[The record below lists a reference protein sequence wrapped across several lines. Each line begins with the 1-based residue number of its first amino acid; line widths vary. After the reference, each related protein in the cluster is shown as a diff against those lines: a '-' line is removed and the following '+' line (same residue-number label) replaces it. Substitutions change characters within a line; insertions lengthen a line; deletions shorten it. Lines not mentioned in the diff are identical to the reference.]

1 MSDSIF
7 EYEPKEKQKINI
19 IEYTTKAEKPFEI
32 KDKDNKH
39 LQIAE
44 QFAHEMMNSFDSQ
57 EQNELLQHVKHI
69 FQQERMFEI
78 EKVEKRLSFLKETLK
93 TL

>member
-7 EYEPKEKQKINI
+7 EYEPTQKQKIKIMEYATKGNI
-19 IEYTTKAEKPFEI
+19 QPIER
-32 KDKDNKH
+32 DNKH

-44 QFAHEMMNSFDSQ
+44 QFAHEMKNSFDAQ
-57 EQNELLQHVKHI
+57 EQNEIIQRVKLI
-69 FQQERMFEI
+69 FQEERMFEI
-78 EKVEKRLSFLKETLK
+78 EKVESRLSFLKETLK

>member
-7 EYEPKEKQKINI
+7 EYEPIEKQKIKI
-19 IEYTTKAEKPFEI
+19 MEYTTKAVKSQPEEMDI
-32 KDKDNKH
+32 KH

-44 QFAHEMMNSFDSQ
+44 QFAHEMMNSFNAQ
-57 EQNELLQHVKHI
+57 EQNEILQHVKHI
-69 FQQERMFEI
+69 FQKERMLEI
-78 EKVEKRLSFLKETLK
+78 EKVESRLSFLKETLK

>member
-7 EYEPKEKQKINI
+7 EYEPIEKQKIKIMEYATKGNTQP
-19 IEYTTKAEKPFEI
+19 IER
-32 KDKDNKH
+32 DNKH

-44 QFAHEMMNSFDSQ
+44 QFAHEMKNSFDAQ
-57 EQNELLQHVKHI
+57 EQNEIIQRVKLI
-69 FQQERMFEI
+69 FQEERMFEI
-78 EKVEKRLSFLKETLK
+78 EKVESRLSFLKETLK

>member
-7 EYEPKEKQKINI
+7 EYEPTEKQKIEI
-19 IEYTTKAEKPFEI
+19 MEYTTKAEKPFEI
-32 KDKDNKH
+32 KDKDTKH

-44 QFAHEMMNSFDSQ
+44 QFAHEMRNSFDAQ
-57 EQNELLQHVKHI
+57 EQNEILQRVKLI
-69 FQQERMFEI
+69 FQNERMCEI